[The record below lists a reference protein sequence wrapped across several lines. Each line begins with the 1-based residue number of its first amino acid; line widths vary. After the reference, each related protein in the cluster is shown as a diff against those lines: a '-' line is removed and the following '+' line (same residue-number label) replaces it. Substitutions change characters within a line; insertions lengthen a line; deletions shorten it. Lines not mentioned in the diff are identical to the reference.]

1 MEIYKACSMAGNKII
16 VFTDWYE
23 PGFKA
28 GGPIRSCVNFAAHM
42 KEDYDIYIFTG
53 DRDLGDEK
61 SYQQIETNRW
71 LERDGVQLFYAS
83 PGALNWENI
92 LVQIQHIKPDYIYL
106 NNMYSRYFTIY
117 PLLMKRLGFIKAK
130 LVLAP
135 RGMLQQGAIQFK
147 SGKKKKFLT
156 VLNFFGVPKYI
167 HAHATDEQEKKD
179 IYQYLPR
186 VKKVTVI
193 PNFSPLLQSAPAYLE
208 KKPGQLRAIFI
219 SRVAPKKNIL
229 FFLSLLAQLPADMQ
243 LAFTIRGAV
252 EDEHYWQQC
261 IDMVEALPENISI
274 QYGGPVNNNEV
285 TNVIHQHHLFVL
297 PTLGENFGHAIF
309 EALAA
314 GRPVLISDQ
323 TPWRHLAEQH
333 AGWDLPLTNEKAFV
347 EVLQEVVGMNDETF
361 QQWSIGAWQYAKNF
375 TESSNL
381 KEKYKE
387 LFS

>member
-1 MEIYKACSMAGNKII
+1 M
-16 VFTDWYE
+16 
-23 PGFKA
+23 
-28 GGPIRSCVNFAAHM
+28 
-42 KEDYDIYIFTG
+42 
-53 DRDLGDEK
+53 
-61 SYQQIETNRW
+61 
-71 LERDGVQLFYAS
+71 
-83 PGALNWENI
+83 
-92 LVQIQHIKPDYIYL
+92 
-106 NNMYSRYFTIY
+106 
-117 PLLMKRLGFIKAK
+117 
-130 LVLAP
+130 
-135 RGMLQQGAIQFK
+135 
-147 SGKKKKFLT
+147 
-156 VLNFFGVPKYI
+156 
-167 HAHATDEQEKKD
+167 
-179 IYQYLPR
+179 
-186 VKKVTVI
+186 
-193 PNFSPLLQSAPAYLE
+193 
-208 KKPGQLRAIFI
+208 
-219 SRVAPKKNIL
+219 
-229 FFLSLLAQLPADMQ
+229 AQLPADIQ

-347 EVLQEVVGMNDETF
+347 EVLQEAAGMDDETF